1 MSVTQIPSKKLQKVL
16 HFVEEFSCFH
26 SQMTSL
32 IKRKI
37 NQIGISREWGADS
50 SFTPSQFG

>member
-26 SQMTSL
+26 SPMTSL